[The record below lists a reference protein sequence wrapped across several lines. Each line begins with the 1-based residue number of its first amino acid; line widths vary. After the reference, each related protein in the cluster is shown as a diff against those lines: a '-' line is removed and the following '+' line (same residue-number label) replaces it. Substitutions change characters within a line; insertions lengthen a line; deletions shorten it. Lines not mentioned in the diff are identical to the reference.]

1 MVLEDV
7 FLHWPTQPKPF
18 MDSYFQYVH
27 NLKGSYKFD
36 RLDPEAKNAVIA
48 RYIRELLNLNELERA
63 IEKESDTEVLRYISD
78 FLDLK
83 VYHKNI
89 ILSTGTSS
97 FVESVDFNNVRAI
110 INLRKVNNIQHPNK
124 LFRAVNT
131 LLPDAG
137 IYIGRLETYA
147 ERKEVIYSQLG
158 RFLGRIF
165 WILDFLVHRVIPR
178 IPYLENLYYYI
189 TNGEFH
195 AISNAEVMGRLV
207 YCGFEIIDM
216 RSINGLSYFAAM
228 KTGNPCTG
236 ENPSYY
242 PVIKLNRIG
251 QYGKMIRV
259 YKLRTMH
266 PYSEFLQDYLIKMNG
281 YNNKGKPAN
290 DFRVTRWGRFLRS
303 LWLDEFPQ
311 LWNVM
316 KGEMKLV
323 GLRPLSRVRF
333 NEFPDDLKR
342 ERIRFKPGCFPPYV
356 ALNMPD
362 SNANIEAER
371 IYIRDLKAHPYTTDI
386 RYFLRSIYNILTN
399 RIRSS

>member
-1 MVLEDV
+1 
-7 FLHWPTQPKPF
+7 

-27 NLKGSYKFD
+27 NLKGTTKFEK
-36 RLDPEAKNAVIA
+36 LGQAAKNAILSL
-48 RYIRELLNLNELERA
+48 YIRELLSQNDLERA
-63 IEKESDTEVLRYISD
+63 IEEESDAKVLQYISEH
-78 FLDLK
+78 LDLK
-83 VYHKNI
+83 SYYKSI
-89 ILSTGTSS
+89 ILTTSSSS
-97 FVESVDFNNVRAI
+97 FVDEVDFNNIRAI

-147 ERKEVIYSQLG
+147 ERKETIYSQLG

-165 WILDFLVHRVIPR
+165 WVFDFVLHRVIPR
-178 IPYLENLYYYI
+178 IPYLEDIYYYV

-216 RSINGLSYFAAM
+216 RSINGLSYFVAM
-228 KTGNPCTG
+228 KTKEPHIG

-242 PVIKLNRIG
+242 PIIKLNRVG
-251 QYGKMIRV
+251 QYGKLIKV

-266 PYSEFLQDYLIKMNG
+266 PYSEYLQDYLIKMNG

-290 DFRVTRWGRFLRS
+290 DFRVTKWGGFLRS
-303 LWLDEFPQ
+303 IWLDEFPQ
-311 LWNVM
+311 LWNVL
-316 KGEMKLV
+316 KGEMKMV
-323 GLRPLSRVRF
+323 GLRPIGQVRF
-333 NEFPDDLKR
+333 NEFPEDLKK
-342 ERIRFKPGCFPPYV
+342 ERIKFKPGCFPPYV

-362 SNANIEAER
+362 SEANIEAER
-371 IYIRDLKAHPYTTDI
+371 IYIRDLSTHPYTTDI
-386 RYFLRSIYNILTN
+386 RYFLKSVYNILTN
-399 RIRSS
+399 KIRSS